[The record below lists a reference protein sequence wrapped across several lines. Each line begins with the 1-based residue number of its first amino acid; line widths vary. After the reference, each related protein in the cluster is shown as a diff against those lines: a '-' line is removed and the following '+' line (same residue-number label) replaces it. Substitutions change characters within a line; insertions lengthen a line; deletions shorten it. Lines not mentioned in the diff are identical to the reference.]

1 MVVSLAHL
9 LAPRTLRVA
18 ALLLTPGLCLA
29 QFEAP
34 PHEAFVPAGVSRAV
48 VSDWDGD
55 GVREL
60 YLAHGGGVT
69 EVREPAV
76 HVDIDGNA
84 LTSVLFDASHQ
95 VWDLAAYTNENTRP
109 GGALVTVGPQGLMR
123 WVPEAGAPVGTL
135 LQPWTSA
142 THVTTLTT

>member
-1 MVVSLAHL
+1 M
-9 LAPRTLRVA
+9 
-18 ALLLTPGLCLA
+18 
-29 QFEAP
+29 
-34 PHEAFVPAGVSRAV
+34 
-48 VSDWDGD
+48 
-55 GVREL
+55 REL